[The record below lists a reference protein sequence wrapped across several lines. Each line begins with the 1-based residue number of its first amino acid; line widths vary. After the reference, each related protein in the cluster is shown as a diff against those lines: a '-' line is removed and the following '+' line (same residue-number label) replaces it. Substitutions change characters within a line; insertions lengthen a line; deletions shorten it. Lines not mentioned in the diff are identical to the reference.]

1 MEKMINLD
9 DIPDI
14 TDHPYRII
22 IVGGSGFGKMN
33 SLLNLICHQPNIY
46 KIYFYDKDPYEV
58 KYRLLINKQVHT

>member
-9 DIPDI
+9 DVPDI

-46 KIYFYDKDPYEV
+46 KI
-58 KYRLLINKQVHT
+58 